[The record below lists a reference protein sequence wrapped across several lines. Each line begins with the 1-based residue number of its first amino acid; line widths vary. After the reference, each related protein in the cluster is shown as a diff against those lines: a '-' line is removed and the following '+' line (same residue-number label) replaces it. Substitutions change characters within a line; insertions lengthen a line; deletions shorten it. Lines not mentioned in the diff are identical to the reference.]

1 MKSNAQNKNRGRSN
15 IRGRGDRGGQVKPQD
30 GMFQSQSVSKTMT
43 KGDHKETLGTRPV
56 YQPKNTTKK

>member
-1 MKSNAQNKNRGRSN
+1 
-15 IRGRGDRGGQVKPQD
+15 
-30 GMFQSQSVSKTMT
+30 MT